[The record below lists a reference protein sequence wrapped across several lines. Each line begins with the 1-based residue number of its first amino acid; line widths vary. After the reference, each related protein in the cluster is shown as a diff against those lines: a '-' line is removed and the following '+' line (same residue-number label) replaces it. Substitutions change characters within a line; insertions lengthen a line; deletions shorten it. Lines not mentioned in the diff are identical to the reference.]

1 MLVSSALIP
10 SSLLMISNLSNDE
23 LRNKTALFKQRIAE
37 GTLEFTSK
45 IEALK
50 RFLGDKYLLAPLTKK
65 LNTPI
70 K

>member
-1 MLVSSALIP
+1 MDDPVIRNLYGYPIKTTAKE
-10 SSLLMISNLSNDE
+10 LMQIE
-23 LRNKTALFKQRIAE
+23 ARRT
-37 GTLEFTSK
+37 K

-65 LNTPI
+65 LDTPI